1 MKGIAESLPLRQG
14 AANAAH
20 FESKTKIILDG
31 FESICVCNE
40 DVRKSQNERDC
51 YRPEKRIADFQPC
64 SLEAQTVERRHRNSE
79 FSVRASGPSE
89 AMIYAGWF
97 ICS

>member
-20 FESKTKIILDG
+20 LESKAKIIFANFKFIRMG
-31 FESICVCNE
+31 NE

-89 AMIYAGWF
+89 ATIYAGWF